1 MTREVDLLKTDVDL
15 IAMIVRLRGAPAATE
30 VKTDSEEED
39 ERGDR
44 P

>member
-1 MTREVDLLKTDVDL
+1 
-15 IAMIVRLRGAPAATE
+15 VRLRGAPAATE